1 MYIGLIISI
10 MNRGITH
17 EDDHRSASR
26 QWITVAILALLIVAC
41 LAAVTISMGTGYTV
55 DGARVRLR
63 FDSAVTNYPFCPP
76 EIPCPISMVLNEN
89 HFVVWVL
96 RDHYAPQGVETT
108 FQKLID
114 IPLW

>member
-1 MYIGLIISI
+1 
-10 MNRGITH
+10 MNRQTTQ
-17 EDDHRSASR
+17 EDEHQIDAR
-26 QWITVAILALLIVAC
+26 QWITIAILALLIVAC
-41 LAAVTISMGTGYTV
+41 LGAMTISMGTGYTV
-55 DGARVRLR
+55 DGERVRLR

-89 HFVVWVL
+89 HLVVWVV
-96 RDHYAPQGVETT
+96 RDRYAPQGVETT